1 MNLRRMKE
9 RIPYLLVLFA
19 LALCLWGCGKSA
31 QASYP
36 PTLVE
41 AARLSEYEAER
52 ALPLLEALADSLDR
66 LDEEGRV
73 YYDLLRVRVNDKLNI
88 RATSDSLIR
97 RVTAFYERYGDPD
110 KLTLAY
116 YYRGRVCSD
125 LNDALQAVEYYR
137 KAIEASKG
145 TKQYLLLSKIYSQL
159 GEALEYQ
166 NIYEEAIPY
175 YRKAYDYTLLSKDS
189 VTLSLPI
196 RDIAAIYNALGKN
209 DSALIY
215 YKKAYE
221 TAIITRNRPRALEI
235 LVEMSAAYRD
245 LGDFPNA
252 FAPLFVSLEDSVDRN
267 MNPTY
272 YSLGKLYLLT
282 GKLDSADYW
291 MNRVRLG
298 DDVYIDS
305 EVYNYLGQIKL
316 LRKDYERSAY
326 YYSLY
331 QQRQDSIAKMGNAS
345 DLYQVKEAHEAVN
358 RQAVDTRRWLLAGTV
373 VLALLVA
380 LGYSYYCYRTNRRR
394 LERQILYL
402 RQMEERLKDEL
413 KEGINQDQ
421 DFRRKRNQEII
432 DRLTHD
438 LAAVQKQLEQETAKW
453 RTKYAKA
460 QELAKSYKKELRQYA
475 DGPLAERRPFEEVLD
490 QLRKEPRVLSEQ
502 ERQELR
508 LFMDAQNNSF
518 TVRLLEANPE
528 LKAGDL
534 LLCCLIRLGFSGKS
548 LATLLAINLNS
559 VTKQKQRLRGRLVQK
574 PANDAEL
581 TDYIRNF

>member
-1 MNLRRMKE
+1 MNQWK
-9 RIPYLLVLFA
+9 YLFGLLLLFLLACSRAGEHEA
-19 LALCLWGCGKSA
+19 LFRQVESVMNKRPDSA
-31 QASYP
+31 M
-36 PTLVE
+36 V
-41 AARLSEYEAER
+41 
-52 ALPLLEALADSLDR
+52 LLESIQNPERLPERDWAYWALLTTQAK
-66 LDEEGRV
+66 
-73 YYDLLRVRVNDKLNI
+73 DKLYI
-88 RATSDSLIR
+88 RHTSDSVIN
-97 RVTAFYERYGDPD
+97 RVVDYFDGFSFFRCRHEKA
-110 KLTLAY
+110 LAY
-116 YYRGRVCSD
+116 YYKGRVNND
-125 LNDALQAVEYYR
+125 LGHLE
-137 KAIEASKG
+137 
-145 TKQYLLLSKIYSQL
+145 
-159 GEALEYQ
+159 EALKAYH
-166 NIYEEAIPY
+166 
-175 YRKAYDYTLLSKDS
+175 KAYDNAKWTDDYKLTYLIESNVGKIYLRQDMYHLALSAYKNADKAVRQANDSTSMAYTSAYLGRVYGKQENWEQANAHYKQSIKISEQIGNDKILH
-189 VTLSLPI
+189 LGIQELM
-196 RDIAAIYNALGKN
+196 AIYTDQDSLDAALDLVSYLDEIEMRMGRSRNQSTNLTIGEIYRKKQET
-209 DSALIY
+209 DSAYFYLSQAISSNNIY
-215 YKKAYE
+215 
-221 TAIITRNRPRALEI
+221 T
-235 LVEMSAAYRD
+235 
-245 LGDFPNA
+245 
-252 FAPLFVSLEDSVDRN
+252 
-267 MNPTY
+267 
-272 YSLGKLYLLT
+272 
-282 GKLDSADYW
+282 
-291 MNRVRLG
+291 RLG
-298 DDVYIDS
+298 AYQGLYYLFMNNQPHRAIQ
-305 EVYNYLGQIKL
+305 YNTL
-316 LRKDYERSAY
+316 YEAC
-326 YYSLY
+326 
-331 QQRQDSIAKMGNAS
+331 QDSIAKMGSAS
-345 DLYQVKEAHEAVN
+345 DLYQVKEAHEVVN

-413 KEGINQDQ
+413 EGINQDQ

-528 LKAGDL
+528 LKVGDL

-559 VTKQKQRLRGRLVQK
+559 VTKQKQRLRGRLTQK

>member
-1 MNLRRMKE
+1 MNQWK
-9 RIPYLLVLFA
+9 YLFGLLLLFLLACSRAGEHEA
-19 LALCLWGCGKSA
+19 LFRQVESVMNKRPDSA
-31 QASYP
+31 M
-36 PTLVE
+36 V
-41 AARLSEYEAER
+41 
-52 ALPLLEALADSLDR
+52 LLESIQNPERLPERDWAYWALLTTQAK
-66 LDEEGRV
+66 
-73 YYDLLRVRVNDKLNI
+73 DKLYI
-88 RATSDSLIR
+88 RHTSDSVIN
-97 RVTAFYERYGDPD
+97 RVVDYFDGFSFFRCRHEKA
-110 KLTLAY
+110 LAY
-116 YYRGRVCSD
+116 YYKGRVNND
-125 LNDALQAVEYYR
+125 LGHLE
-137 KAIEASKG
+137 
-145 TKQYLLLSKIYSQL
+145 
-159 GEALEYQ
+159 EALKAYH
-166 NIYEEAIPY
+166 
-175 YRKAYDYTLLSKDS
+175 KAYDNAKWTDDYKLTYLIESNVGKIYLRQDMYHLALSAYKNADKAVRQANDSTSMAYTSAYLGRVYGKQENWEQANAHYKQSIKISEQIGNDKILH
-189 VTLSLPI
+189 LGIQELM
-196 RDIAAIYNALGKN
+196 AIYTDQDSLDAALDLVSYLDEIEMRMGRSRNQSTNLTIGEIYRKKQET
-209 DSALIY
+209 DSAYFYLSQAISSNNIY
-215 YKKAYE
+215 
-221 TAIITRNRPRALEI
+221 T
-235 LVEMSAAYRD
+235 
-245 LGDFPNA
+245 
-252 FAPLFVSLEDSVDRN
+252 
-267 MNPTY
+267 
-272 YSLGKLYLLT
+272 
-282 GKLDSADYW
+282 
-291 MNRVRLG
+291 RLG
-298 DDVYIDS
+298 AYQGLYYLFMNNQPHRAIQ
-305 EVYNYLGQIKL
+305 YNTL
-316 LRKDYERSAY
+316 YEAC
-326 YYSLY
+326 
-331 QQRQDSIAKMGNAS
+331 QDSIAKMGNAS
-345 DLYQVKEAHEAVN
+345 DLYQVKEAHEVVK
-358 RQAVDTRRWLLAGTV
+358 RQAVDMRRWLLAGAV

-394 LERQILYL
+394 LERQIFYL

>member
-1 MNLRRMKE
+1 MMMNQWK
-9 RIPYLLVLFA
+9 YLFGLLFLFL
-19 LALCLWGCGKSA
+19 LACS
-31 QASYP
+31 
-36 PTLVE
+36 
-41 AARLSEYEAER
+41 R
-52 ALPLLEALADSLDR
+52 AGEHEALFRQVES
-66 LDEEGRV
+66 V
-73 YYDLLRVRVNDKLNI
+73 VNDHP
-88 RATSDSLIR
+88 DSAMVLLQRIEEPEQLDSADWAR
-97 RVTAFYERYGDPD
+97 WALLTTQARDKAFINHTTDSVINRVADYYQRFGDNHQ
-110 KLTLAY
+110 KALAY
-116 YYRGRVCSD
+116 YYKGRVNNDLGKLKEATNAYLKAYNYVKETDDDLAFRILTQTGTLYAHQGFEFQALEVYQEGLNIALRSHDSVNIAYGYAYLGRIKGLEQDWEQAAGFYQEGLRIAEQVKDNQSIGLCVQELLGIYTRDNKIDEAIKLVDRLKAFNLSSENLDKGSFHFVIGNFYRD
-125 LNDALQAVEYYR
+125 LNLIDSANVYLN
-137 KAIEASKG
+137 KAIEFG
-145 TKQYLLLSKIYSQL
+145 
-159 GEALEYQ
+159 
-166 NIYEEAIPY
+166 NIYTKRSAYQTLYFMYRDMGRHEEAI
-175 YRKAYDYTLLSKDS
+175 K
-189 VTLSLPI
+189 
-196 RDIAAIYNALGKN
+196 YN
-209 DSALIY
+209 D
-215 YKKAYE
+215 
-221 TAIITRNRPRALEI
+221 
-235 LVEMSAAYRD
+235 
-245 LGDFPNA
+245 
-252 FAPLFVSLEDSVDRN
+252 
-267 MNPTY
+267 
-272 YSLGKLYLLT
+272 
-282 GKLDSADYW
+282 
-291 MNRVRLG
+291 
-298 DDVYIDS
+298 
-305 EVYNYLGQIKL
+305 
-316 LRKDYERSAY
+316 
-326 YYSLY
+326 LY
-331 QQRQDSIAKMGNAS
+331 QFCRDSIAKMGNAS
-345 DLYQVKEAHEAVN
+345 DLYQVKEAHEVVN
-358 RQAVDTRRWLLAGTV
+358 RQAVDMRRWLLAGTV

-413 KEGINQDQ
+413 KGINQDQ

-518 TVRLLEANPE
+518 TVRLLEANPD
-528 LKAGDL
+528 LKTGDL

>member
-1 MNLRRMKE
+1 MNKR
-9 RIPYLLVLFA
+9 PDSALVL
-19 LALCLWGCGKSA
+19 LESI
-31 QASYP
+31 QNP
-36 PTLVE
+36 E
-41 AARLSEYEAER
+41 RLSERDWAYWALLATQAKDKLYIRHTSDSVINRVVDYFDGFSFFRYRHEKALAYFYKGRVYEDLALAYFYKGRVYEDLGDVKKALEAYLKAADFVRGTGDYKLTYLIESYLGDIYVHQGANDLALKYFNKAKEAAER
-52 ALPLLEALADSLDR
+52 SKDSLNIAYTLVYLARGHGKQDDWTQASDFYKQAIKIARQSQNIDVVLIGMQELASVYARQDSLISALNLMKRTVELEIKYDITHDFSTDLVIGNIYRKLCQVDSALFYLEKALGSENIYTRRSTYQALYYLYIEADSL
-66 LDEEGRV
+66 
-73 YYDLLRVRVNDKLNI
+73 
-88 RATSDSLIR
+88 S
-97 RVTAFYERYGDPD
+97 
-110 KLTLAY
+110 
-116 YYRGRVCSD
+116 
-125 LNDALQAVEYYR
+125 
-137 KAIEASKG
+137 KAIKYNELVNAS
-145 TKQYLLLSKIYSQL
+145 
-159 GEALEYQ
+159 A
-166 NIYEEAIPY
+166 
-175 YRKAYDYTLLSKDS
+175 
-189 VTLSLPI
+189 
-196 RDIAAIYNALGKN
+196 
-209 DSALIY
+209 
-215 YKKAYE
+215 
-221 TAIITRNRPRALEI
+221 
-235 LVEMSAAYRD
+235 
-245 LGDFPNA
+245 
-252 FAPLFVSLEDSVDRN
+252 
-267 MNPTY
+267 
-272 YSLGKLYLLT
+272 
-282 GKLDSADYW
+282 
-291 MNRVRLG
+291 
-298 DDVYIDS
+298 
-305 EVYNYLGQIKL
+305 
-316 LRKDYERSAY
+316 
-326 YYSLY
+326 
-331 QQRQDSIAKMGNAS
+331 DSIAKMGNAS
-345 DLYQVKEAHEAVN
+345 DLYQVKEAHEVVN

-518 TVRLLEANPE
+518 TVRLLEANPD

>member
-1 MNLRRMKE
+1 MNQWK
-9 RIPYLLVLFA
+9 YLLGLLLLFLLACNRTGEHEALFRQVESVVSDHPDSAMVLLQRIEEPERLDSADWVRWALLTTQARDKAYIRHTTDSVINRVADYYQRFGDNHQKA
-19 LALCLWGCGKSA
+19 LAYYYVGRVNSDLGQLERATDAFLRASDYSA
-31 QASYP
+31 KTDDHDLTFRILTQMGTRFAHQGL
-36 PTLVE
+36 TH
-41 AARLSEYEAER
+41 EAER
-52 ALPLLEALADSLDR
+52 AYRKALEIATQVNDSGHMAYGAAYLARVCGLRADWAQAENYYLESIAIAEKIGHRRVLELGTQELASIYTDEGK
-66 LDEEGRV
+66 LDE
-73 YYDLLRVRVNDKLNI
+73 
-88 RATSDSLIR
+88 A
-97 RVTAFYERYGDPD
+97 
-110 KLTLAY
+110 LTLAK
-116 YYRGRVCSD
+116 R
-125 LNDALQAVEYYR
+125 LPEYQSIDSIKRDKSGYLVIGDIYR
-137 KAIEASKG
+137 KMGEVDSA
-145 TKQYLLLSKIYSQL
+145 YLYISHAVGSD
-159 GEALEYQ
+159 
-166 NIYEEAIPY
+166 NIYTRGSAYQALCFMYQDMGRHEEAI
-175 YRKAYDYTLLSKDS
+175 K
-189 VTLSLPI
+189 
-196 RDIAAIYNALGKN
+196 YN
-209 DSALIY
+209 D
-215 YKKAYE
+215 
-221 TAIITRNRPRALEI
+221 
-235 LVEMSAAYRD
+235 
-245 LGDFPNA
+245 
-252 FAPLFVSLEDSVDRN
+252 
-267 MNPTY
+267 
-272 YSLGKLYLLT
+272 LYL
-282 GKLDSADYW
+282 SC
-291 MNRVRLG
+291 R
-298 DDVYIDS
+298 
-305 EVYNYLGQIKL
+305 
-316 LRKDYERSAY
+316 
-326 YYSLY
+326 
-331 QQRQDSIAKMGNAS
+331 DSIKKMGSAS
-345 DLYQVKEAHEAVN
+345 DLYQVKEAHEVVN

-413 KEGINQDQ
+413 KGINQDQ

-528 LKAGDL
+528 LKVGDL
-534 LLCCLIRLGFSGKS
+534 LLCCLIRLGFSGKN

>member
-1 MNLRRMKE
+1 MVIGNIYRKLCQVDSALFYLEKALGSENIYTRRSTYQALY
-9 RIPYLLVLFA
+9 YL
-19 LALCLWGCGKSA
+19 
-31 QASYP
+31 YI
-36 PTLVE
+36 E
-41 AARLSEYEAER
+41 
-52 ALPLLEALADSLDR
+52 ADSL
-66 LDEEGRV
+66 
-73 YYDLLRVRVNDKLNI
+73 
-88 RATSDSLIR
+88 S
-97 RVTAFYERYGDPD
+97 
-110 KLTLAY
+110 
-116 YYRGRVCSD
+116 
-125 LNDALQAVEYYR
+125 
-137 KAIEASKG
+137 KAIK
-145 TKQYLLLSKIYSQL
+145 
-159 GEALEYQ
+159 
-166 NIYEEAIPY
+166 
-175 YRKAYDYTLLSKDS
+175 
-189 VTLSLPI
+189 
-196 RDIAAIYNALGKN
+196 YN
-209 DSALIY
+209 
-215 YKKAYE
+215 E
-221 TAIITRNRPRALEI
+221 
-235 LVEMSAAYRD
+235 LV
-245 LGDFPNA
+245 NA
-252 FAPLFVSLEDSVDRN
+252 
-267 MNPTY
+267 
-272 YSLGKLYLLT
+272 
-282 GKLDSADYW
+282 SAD
-291 MNRVRLG
+291 
-298 DDVYIDS
+298 S
-305 EVYNYLGQIKL
+305 IK
-316 LRKDYERSAY
+316 
-326 YYSLY
+326 
-331 QQRQDSIAKMGNAS
+331 KMGNAS
-345 DLYQVKEAHEAVN
+345 DLYQVKEAHEAVK
-358 RQAVDTRRWLLAGTV
+358 RQAVDMRRWLLAGAV

-380 LGYSYYCYRTNRRR
+380 LGYFYYRYRTNRRR

-518 TVRLLEANPE
+518 TVRLLEANPD

>member
-1 MNLRRMKE
+1 MRNQWR
-9 RIPYLLVLFA
+9 YLLGL
-19 LALCLWGCGKSA
+19 L
-31 QASYP
+31 
-36 PTLVE
+36 
-41 AARLSEYEAER
+41 
-52 ALPLLEALADSLDR
+52 LPLLLACSRAGEHEALFKQVENIVNERPDSAMVLLETIQNPER
-66 LDEEGRV
+66 LPERDWA
-73 YYDLLRVRVNDKLNI
+73 YWALLTTQAKDKLYI
-88 RATSDSLIR
+88 RHTSDSVIN
-97 RVTAFYERYGDPD
+97 RVVDYFDGFAFFRYRHE
-110 KLTLAY
+110 KALAY
-116 YYRGRVCSD
+116 YYKGRVNND
-125 LNDALQAVEYYR
+125 LGHLEEALKAYHEAYDNAKWTDDYKLTYLIESNVGKIYLRQDMYHLALSAYKNADKAVRQANDSTSMAYTSAYLGRVYGKQENWEQANAHYKQSIKISEQIGNDKILHLGIQELMAIYTDQDSLDAALDLVSYLDEIEMRMGRSRNQSTNLTIGDIYR
-137 KAIEASKG
+137 K
-145 TKQYLLLSKIYSQL
+145 KQETDSAYFYLSQVISSN
-159 GEALEYQ
+159 
-166 NIYEEAIPY
+166 NIY
-175 YRKAYDYTLLSKDS
+175 T
-189 VTLSLPI
+189 
-196 RDIAAIYNALGKN
+196 
-209 DSALIY
+209 
-215 YKKAYE
+215 
-221 TAIITRNRPRALEI
+221 
-235 LVEMSAAYRD
+235 
-245 LGDFPNA
+245 
-252 FAPLFVSLEDSVDRN
+252 
-267 MNPTY
+267 
-272 YSLGKLYLLT
+272 
-282 GKLDSADYW
+282 
-291 MNRVRLG
+291 RLG
-298 DDVYIDS
+298 
-305 EVYNYLGQIKL
+305 
-316 LRKDYERSAY
+316 AY
-326 YYSLY
+326 QSLY
-331 QQRQDSIAKMGNAS
+331 YLYMNNQPNRAIQFNMLYEACRDSIKKMGNAS
-345 DLYQVKEAHEAVN
+345 DLYQVKEAHEVVK
-358 RQAVDTRRWLLAGTV
+358 RQAVDMRRWLLAGTV

-394 LERQILYL
+394 LERQIFYL
-402 RQMEERLKDEL
+402 RQMEERLKGEL

-518 TVRLLEANPE
+518 TVRLLEANPD

>member
-1 MNLRRMKE
+1 MMNQWR
-9 RIPYLLVLFA
+9 YLLGLLLPLLLACSRAGEHEALFKQVENIVNERPDSAMVLLQCIEEPERLDSADWARWALLTTQARDKAFIRHTTDSVINRVADYYQRFGDNHQKA
-19 LALCLWGCGKSA
+19 LAYYYVGRVNSDLGQLERATDAYLRASDYSA
-31 QASYP
+31 KTDDHNLSFLILTQMG
-36 PTLVE
+36 
-41 AARLSEYEAER
+41 ARFAYQGLTHEAER
-52 ALPLLEALADSLDR
+52 AYRKALEIATQANDSVNMAFGSAYLA
-66 LDEEGRV
+66 
-73 YYDLLRVRVNDKLNI
+73 
-88 RATSDSLIR
+88 
-97 RVTAFYERYGDPD
+97 
-110 KLTLAY
+110 
-116 YYRGRVCSD
+116 RVCS
-125 LNDALQAVEYYR
+125 
-137 KAIEASKG
+137 
-145 TKQYLLLSKIYSQL
+145 
-159 GEALEYQ
+159 
-166 NIYEEAIPY
+166 
-175 YRKAYDYTLLSKDS
+175 
-189 VTLSLPI
+189 
-196 RDIAAIYNALGKN
+196 
-209 DSALIY
+209 
-215 YKKAYE
+215 
-221 TAIITRNRPRALEI
+221 
-235 LVEMSAAYRD
+235 
-245 LGDFPNA
+245 
-252 FAPLFVSLEDSVDRN
+252 
-267 MNPTY
+267 
-272 YSLGKLYLLT
+272 
-282 GKLDSADYW
+282 
-291 MNRVRLG
+291 
-298 DDVYIDS
+298 
-305 EVYNYLGQIKL
+305 
-316 LRKDYERSAY
+316 LRKDWAQAENYYLESIAIAEKIGHSRALKLGIQELASVYKHQKRLDKALALAKRLPEYRWEAVARSNRSGYLVIGDIYRLMGQVDSAYLYISYAIGSDNIYTRRSAY
-326 YYSLY
+326 QALYFMYRNIGRHEEATKYNDLY
-331 QQRQDSIAKMGNAS
+331 QSCQDSIKKMGNAS
-345 DLYQVKEAHEAVN
+345 DLYQVKEAHEVVN
-358 RQAVDTRRWLLAGTV
+358 RRAVDMQRWLLAGAV

-394 LERQILYL
+394 LERQIFYL

-413 KEGINQDQ
+413 KAGINQDQ

>member
-1 MNLRRMKE
+1 MLLFLLACSRAGEHEALFRQVENVVNDHPDSAMVLLQRIEEPE
-9 RIPYLLVLFA
+9 RLDSADWARWALLTTQARDKAFIRHTTDSVINRVADYYQRFGDNHQKA
-19 LALCLWGCGKSA
+19 LAYYYVGRVNSDLGQLERA
-31 QASYP
+31 TDAYLQASDYSAK
-36 PTLVE
+36 TDDHDLTFRILTQMGTRF
-41 AARLSEYEAER
+41 AHQGLTHEAER
-52 ALPLLEALADSLDR
+52 AYRKALEIATQVNDSGHMAYGAAYLARVCGLRADWAQAENYYLESIAIAEKIGHRRVLELGTQELASIYTDEGK
-66 LDEEGRV
+66 LDE
-73 YYDLLRVRVNDKLNI
+73 
-88 RATSDSLIR
+88 A
-97 RVTAFYERYGDPD
+97 
-110 KLTLAY
+110 LTLAK
-116 YYRGRVCSD
+116 R
-125 LNDALQAVEYYR
+125 LPEYQSIDSIKRDKSGYLVIGDIYR
-137 KAIEASKG
+137 KMGEVDSA
-145 TKQYLLLSKIYSQL
+145 YLYISHAVGSD
-159 GEALEYQ
+159 
-166 NIYEEAIPY
+166 NIYTRGSAYQALCFMYQDMGRHEEAI
-175 YRKAYDYTLLSKDS
+175 K
-189 VTLSLPI
+189 
-196 RDIAAIYNALGKN
+196 YN
-209 DSALIY
+209 D
-215 YKKAYE
+215 
-221 TAIITRNRPRALEI
+221 
-235 LVEMSAAYRD
+235 
-245 LGDFPNA
+245 
-252 FAPLFVSLEDSVDRN
+252 
-267 MNPTY
+267 
-272 YSLGKLYLLT
+272 LYL
-282 GKLDSADYW
+282 SC
-291 MNRVRLG
+291 R
-298 DDVYIDS
+298 
-305 EVYNYLGQIKL
+305 
-316 LRKDYERSAY
+316 
-326 YYSLY
+326 
-331 QQRQDSIAKMGNAS
+331 DSIKKMGSAS
-345 DLYQVKEAHEAVN
+345 DLYQVKEAHEVVN
-358 RQAVDTRRWLLAGTV
+358 RQAVDMRRWLLAGTV

-518 TVRLLEANPE
+518 TVRLLEANPD

-534 LLCCLIRLGFSGKS
+534 LLCCLIRLGFSGKN

>member
-1 MNLRRMKE
+1 MKE

-31 QASYP
+31 PASYP
-36 PTLVE
+36 PPLVE

-331 QQRQDSIAKMGNAS
+331 QQRQDSIAKIDDSEEIRRMKS
-345 DLYQVKEAHEAVN
+345 LYDYNLQKQENKRLEMKNEQGKVIIFQILSVGFSILS
-358 RQAVDTRRWLLAGTV
+358 LLGF
-373 VLALLVA
+373 LLV
-380 LGYSYYCYRTNRRR
+380 LSERKKKR
-394 LERQILYL
+394 LENKIENL
-402 RQMEERLKDEL
+402 RQEQYRKSLEYIEKNQQKIQELEDSLRKARQESASPEAQSLIALDKGVLEASTRVAELSQEKRKLMEK
-413 KEGINQDQ
+413 G
-421 DFRRKRNQEII
+421 
-432 DRLTHD
+432 
-438 LAAVQKQLEQETAKW
+438 LAESKI
-453 RTKYAKA
+453 YAKFHDSS
-460 QELAKSYKKELRQYA
+460 AKIEEEDWKELRCEIDKRYDMTNRLIA
-475 DGPLAERRPFEEVLD
+475 LCPKLS
-490 QLRKEPRVLSEQ
+490 QL
-502 ERQELR
+502 ELR
-508 LFMDAQNNSF
+508 VCYLVKIHVKATDMS
-518 TVRLLEANPE
+518 RLLDHSLTGISSIRYRLYAKLTGEKGSAKK
-528 LKAGDL
+528 LDKFILDL
-534 LLCCLIRLGFSGKS
+534 
-548 LATLLAINLNS
+548 
-559 VTKQKQRLRGRLVQK
+559 
-574 PANDAEL
+574 
-581 TDYIRNF
+581 

>member
-1 MNLRRMKE
+1 M
-9 RIPYLLVLFA
+9 V
-19 LALCLWGCGKSA
+19 
-31 QASYP
+31 
-36 PTLVE
+36 
-41 AARLSEYEAER
+41 
-52 ALPLLEALADSLDR
+52 DR
-66 LDEEGRV
+66 LKAFNLSSEN
-73 YYDLLRVRVNDKLNI
+73 LDKGSFHFVIGN
-88 RATSDSLIR
+88 
-97 RVTAFYERYGDPD
+97 FYR
-110 KLTLAY
+110 
-116 YYRGRVCSD
+116 D
-125 LNDALQAVEYYR
+125 LNLIDSANVYLN
-137 KAIEASKG
+137 KAIEFG
-145 TKQYLLLSKIYSQL
+145 
-159 GEALEYQ
+159 
-166 NIYEEAIPY
+166 NIYTKRSAYQALYFMYRDMGRHEEAI
-175 YRKAYDYTLLSKDS
+175 K
-189 VTLSLPI
+189 
-196 RDIAAIYNALGKN
+196 YN
-209 DSALIY
+209 D
-215 YKKAYE
+215 
-221 TAIITRNRPRALEI
+221 
-235 LVEMSAAYRD
+235 
-245 LGDFPNA
+245 
-252 FAPLFVSLEDSVDRN
+252 
-267 MNPTY
+267 
-272 YSLGKLYLLT
+272 LYL
-282 GKLDSADYW
+282 SC
-291 MNRVRLG
+291 R
-298 DDVYIDS
+298 
-305 EVYNYLGQIKL
+305 
-316 LRKDYERSAY
+316 
-326 YYSLY
+326 
-331 QQRQDSIAKMGNAS
+331 DSIKKMGSAS

-358 RQAVDTRRWLLAGTV
+358 RQSVDTRRWLLAGTV

-518 TVRLLEANPE
+518 TVRLLEANPD

>member
-1 MNLRRMKE
+1 MMMNQWK
-9 RIPYLLVLFA
+9 YLFGLLLLFLLACSRAGEHEA
-19 LALCLWGCGKSA
+19 LFRQVESVMNKRPDSA
-31 QASYP
+31 M
-36 PTLVE
+36 V
-41 AARLSEYEAER
+41 
-52 ALPLLEALADSLDR
+52 LLESIQNPERLPERDWAYWALLTTQAK
-66 LDEEGRV
+66 
-73 YYDLLRVRVNDKLNI
+73 DKLYI
-88 RATSDSLIR
+88 RHTSDSVIN
-97 RVTAFYERYGDPD
+97 RVVDYFDGFSFFRCRHEKA
-110 KLTLAY
+110 LAY
-116 YYRGRVCSD
+116 YYKGRVNND
-125 LNDALQAVEYYR
+125 LGHLE
-137 KAIEASKG
+137 
-145 TKQYLLLSKIYSQL
+145 
-159 GEALEYQ
+159 EALKAYH
-166 NIYEEAIPY
+166 
-175 YRKAYDYTLLSKDS
+175 KAYDNAKWTDDYKLTYLIESNVGKIYLRQDMYHLALSAYKNADKAVRQANDSTSMAYTSAYLGRVYGKQENWEQANAHYKQSIKISEQIGNDKILH
-189 VTLSLPI
+189 LGIQELM
-196 RDIAAIYNALGKN
+196 AIYTDQDSLDAALDLVSYLDEIEMRMGRSRNQSTNLTIGEIYRKKQET
-209 DSALIY
+209 DSAYFYLSQAISSNNIY
-215 YKKAYE
+215 
-221 TAIITRNRPRALEI
+221 T
-235 LVEMSAAYRD
+235 
-245 LGDFPNA
+245 
-252 FAPLFVSLEDSVDRN
+252 
-267 MNPTY
+267 
-272 YSLGKLYLLT
+272 
-282 GKLDSADYW
+282 
-291 MNRVRLG
+291 RLG
-298 DDVYIDS
+298 AYQGLYYLFMNNQPHRAIQ
-305 EVYNYLGQIKL
+305 YNTL
-316 LRKDYERSAY
+316 YEAC
-326 YYSLY
+326 
-331 QQRQDSIAKMGNAS
+331 QDSIAKMGSAS
-345 DLYQVKEAHEAVN
+345 DLYQVKEAHEVVN

>member
-1 MNLRRMKE
+1 MNQWK
-9 RIPYLLVLFA
+9 YLFGLLLLLLLACSRAGEHEALFRQVESVMNKRPDSALVL
-19 LALCLWGCGKSA
+19 LESI
-31 QASYP
+31 QNP
-36 PTLVE
+36 E
-41 AARLSEYEAER
+41 RLSERDWAYWALLATQAKDKLYIRHTSDSVINRVVDYFDGFSFFRYRHEKALAYFYKGRVYEDLGDVKKALEAYLKAADFVRGTGDYKLTYLIESYLGDIYVHQGANDLALKYFNKAKEAAER
-52 ALPLLEALADSLDR
+52 SKDSLNIAYTLVYLARGHGKQDDWTQASDFKKKAIKIARQSQNIDVVLIGMQELASVYARQDSLISALNLMKRTVELEIKYDITHDFSTDLVIGNIYRKLCQVDSALFYLEKALGSENIYTRRSTYQALYYLYIEADSL
-66 LDEEGRV
+66 
-73 YYDLLRVRVNDKLNI
+73 
-88 RATSDSLIR
+88 S
-97 RVTAFYERYGDPD
+97 
-110 KLTLAY
+110 
-116 YYRGRVCSD
+116 
-125 LNDALQAVEYYR
+125 
-137 KAIEASKG
+137 KAIKYNELVNAS
-145 TKQYLLLSKIYSQL
+145 
-159 GEALEYQ
+159 A
-166 NIYEEAIPY
+166 
-175 YRKAYDYTLLSKDS
+175 
-189 VTLSLPI
+189 
-196 RDIAAIYNALGKN
+196 
-209 DSALIY
+209 
-215 YKKAYE
+215 
-221 TAIITRNRPRALEI
+221 
-235 LVEMSAAYRD
+235 
-245 LGDFPNA
+245 
-252 FAPLFVSLEDSVDRN
+252 
-267 MNPTY
+267 
-272 YSLGKLYLLT
+272 
-282 GKLDSADYW
+282 
-291 MNRVRLG
+291 
-298 DDVYIDS
+298 
-305 EVYNYLGQIKL
+305 
-316 LRKDYERSAY
+316 
-326 YYSLY
+326 
-331 QQRQDSIAKMGNAS
+331 DSIAKMGNAS
-345 DLYQVKEAHEAVN
+345 DLYQVKEAHEVVN

-518 TVRLLEANPE
+518 TVRLLEANPD
-528 LKAGDL
+528 LKTGDL